1 MTKMVLE
8 ELDAALDATRF
19 PNGFLDDY
27 NQLECLAHGHGTETY
42 LVQKKGGEKLCV
54 AKCYDRAIYREIHES
69 AILKTLSHER
79 LPAFADEYQDENT
92 VCIVREYIEGTP
104 LNKYMAGHHLSP
116 ALAISLCAKLCDIL
130 TYLHSQ
136 QPPVIHRDI
145 KPHNII
151 VQRNGNVALV
161 DFDIARTYESDAD
174 TDTQFIGTRSY
185 APPEQY
191 GFSQTDCRADIYS
204 LGVLLCCML
213 TGHTDVKNAEIGN
226 KRLAAIVRRCASF
239 APQQRFPSAS
249 AVKKALLRAGGFGI
263 LRPAR
268 AGIAYILALLVLG
281 MGFVLGRYTDFFA
294 PAAQAQ
300 RVQFAEPLVEQAVR
314 AQLGKSNAELLT
326 GEDLQSVRGIY
337 IFGSEVSTTY
347 ETFAD
352 GLAGWLG
359 ELPRG
364 GITSLEDVA
373 LLPNLEVLYVNYQPL
388 SDITP
393 LAQLKNLNYVD
404 LRHTNVSD
412 ISSLAGLLKLESV
425 GLFDTTVSSLAP
437 LTECPRL
444 NILELG
450 QTLIGS
456 ITDIPVL
463 PGLTRL
469 SLRDLPLD
477 NLTGIERFTRLDWL
491 CLTGTGVM
499 DLTPLKALNKLTEV
513 FVDESMRDAV
523 EALGD
528 IPFTVIYE

>member
-1 MTKMVLE
+1 MTKMILE
-8 ELDAALDATRF
+8 ELDAALDATEF
-19 PNGFLDDY
+19 LNSFLDDY

-42 LVQKKGGEKLCV
+42 LVQKKGGEKLYI
-54 AKCYDRAIYREIHES
+54 AKCYDRTIYKEIHES

-104 LNKYMAGHHLSP
+104 LNEYLAGRRLPP
-116 ALAISLCAKLCDIL
+116 AEAISLCAGLCDIL
-130 TYLHSQ
+130 TYLHSRK
-136 QPPVIHRDI
+136 PPVIHRDI

-151 VQRNGNVALV
+151 VQNNGDVALV
-161 DFDIARTYESDAD
+161 DFDIARIYANDAD
-174 TDTQFIGTRSY
+174 TDTRIIGTRSY

-191 GFSQTDCRADIYS
+191 GFSQTDCRTDIYS

-213 TGHTDVKNAEIGN
+213 TGHTDVKNVEIGN
-226 KRLAAIVRRCASF
+226 KRLAAVVRRCAAF
-239 APQQRFPSAS
+239 APQQRFSSAS

-263 LRPAR
+263 RRPAR
-268 AGIAYILALLVLG
+268 VGIACILALFVLG
-281 MGFVLGRYTDFFA
+281 MGFVLGRYTDFLA

-300 RVQFAEPLVEQAVR
+300 RVHFAEPLVEQAVR

-347 ETFAD
+347 ETFVD

-364 GITSLEDVA
+364 RITSLEDVA

-393 LAQLKNLNYVD
+393 LAQLKNLKYVD

-412 ISSLAGLLKLESV
+412 ISPLAGLLKLENV

-444 NILELG
+444 NSLEIG
-450 QTLIGS
+450 QTLIRS
-456 ITDIPVL
+456 IADIPAL

-477 NLTGIERFTRLDWL
+477 SLTGIERFTRLNWL
-491 CLTGTGVM
+491 CLTGTGVT
-499 DLTPLKALNKLTEV
+499 DLAPLKALNKLTEV
-513 FVDESMRDAV
+513 FVDESMRNAV
-523 EALGD
+523 EALGN
-528 IPFTVIYE
+528 ISFSVEYE